1 MKALLTAILAL
12 ALIPFAS
19 FAAEEVKHDEAA
31 KEEHHKDHKDHKD
44 HDGHHHDEKHE
55 DKK

>member
-19 FAAEEVKHDEAA
+19 FAAEEVKHDEVA
-31 KEEHHKDHKDHKD
+31 K
-44 HDGHHHDEKHE
+44 
-55 DKK
+55 

>member
-19 FAAEEVKHDEAA
+19 FAAKEVKHDEAA
-31 KEEHHKDHKDHKD
+31 KEEHHKD